1 MKQVILFIGLYC
13 FAMSNLLA
21 DEPYTYCDLKTNK
34 KYLFIDNQEVL
45 KNSWLNIFED
55 IYINYPVL
63 VTDSQA
69 APVKKINSL
78 FHYWCIDYMKSE
90 PFKVEI
96 LAHAQNNFKSYLR
109 NSTENRYRYSN
120 YEYNNISKFVPKLK
134 DVEFSFQYLF
144 DAMLAVQVKFT
155 YTLTGGI
162 IDNDTKFG
170 LVKMYYISLKNAQTS
185 NITGLFE
192 PSKINTLEQLI
203 QNKTKAILAK
213 NHSFFNE
220 QKAKFDALDIYDGN
234 TEMDDETD
242 IQHTTNLQIYKTKDI
257 KLADLTMN
265 LNPFFVTFMIPSNSP
280 FTQQTYGFG
289 FAIRINISELRSYVK
304 TTGLLSGIINW
315 KIDPTKNLHDI
326 NLHKYNY
333 NQTELIN
340 WRNDNPYQK
349 SPGKG
354 VKSVKTYIQYQPDSS
369 KKVLNKQTFYT
380 QMGQLQKEE
389 YFSND
394 KVSSWT
400 YYEYDVKN
408 RLSKIINYSYNDIKS
423 SDEFSYDENNN
434 LTAQKTFD
442 QENNITEKRYF
453 YMGNQVYEMQLS
465 DIIDNSSSDNEDA
478 ITIYELNEEGQII
491 NSHKIS
497 QAAEYTTVFD
507 KGKIMASYSLK
518 RPKDARLFTYNKNGQ
533 LHTVEYDNNR
543 YLNLY
548 EYDTNGYLMQE
559 SNYDSRMLKSKRV
572 IINNAQGL
580 PLTIKE
586 FTGMYGYSN
595 HDNAYYYSFDY
606 EFWNK

>member
-1 MKQVILFIGLYC
+1 
-13 FAMSNLLA
+13 
-21 DEPYTYCDLKTNK
+21 
-34 KYLFIDNQEVL
+34 
-45 KNSWLNIFED
+45 
-55 IYINYPVL
+55 
-63 VTDSQA
+63 
-69 APVKKINSL
+69 
-78 FHYWCIDYMKSE
+78 
-90 PFKVEI
+90 
-96 LAHAQNNFKSYLR
+96 
-109 NSTENRYRYSN
+109 ENRYRYSN

-162 IDNDTKFG
+162 IDNDTEFG
-170 LVKMYYISLKNAQTS
+170 LVKMYYISLKNGQTS

-192 PSKINTLEQLI
+192 TNKINALEQLI
-203 QNKTKAILAK
+203 QNKTKAMLAK
-213 NHSFFNE
+213 NQSFFNE
-220 QKAKFDALDIYDGN
+220 QKAKFDELDIYDEN
-234 TEMDDETD
+234 TEMDNETD
-242 IQHTTNLQIYKTKDI
+242 IQHTTNLQNYQTKDI
-257 KLADLTMN
+257 KLADLTMH

-289 FAIRINISELRSYVK
+289 FAIRINISELKSYVK

-315 KIDPTKNLHDI
+315 KIDPTKNLHGI
-326 NLHKYNY
+326 NIHNYFY
-333 NQTELIN
+333 NQTELNN

-354 VKSVKTYIQYQPDSS
+354 VKSVKTYIQYQLDSS
-369 KKVLNKQTFYT
+369 KKELNKQTYYT

-394 KVSSWT
+394 KVSSWN

-408 RLSKIINYSYNDIKS
+408 RLSKIIHYEYNDIES
-423 SDEFSYDENNN
+423 SDEFSYDDNNN
-434 LTAQKTFD
+434 LIAQKSFD
-442 QENNITEKRYF
+442 QENDFNEKQYF
-453 YMGNQVYEMQLS
+453 YMGNQVYELEPS

-478 ITIYELNEEGQII
+478 ITIYELNAQTQII

-497 QAAEYTTVFD
+497 QEAEYTTVFD
-507 KGKIMASYSLK
+507 KGKIMASYSLT

-548 EYDTNGYLMQE
+548 EYDANGYLTQE

-572 IINNAQGL
+572 INNNAQGL